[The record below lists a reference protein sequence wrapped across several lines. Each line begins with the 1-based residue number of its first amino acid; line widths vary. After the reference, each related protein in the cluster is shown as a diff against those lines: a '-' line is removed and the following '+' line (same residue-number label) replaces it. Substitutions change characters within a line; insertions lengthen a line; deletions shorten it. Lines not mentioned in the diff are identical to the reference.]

1 MVVNSQYLT
10 AGFLLYIIENMKTTR
25 LVLTAILALFVIT
38 PAFSYN
44 KNDLMR
50 AVESD
55 SSANVKKILSRN
67 PNLAT
72 VSFNSD
78 KDSILMVA
86 IDNDCSVNVIEDI
99 LKAGCSP
106 DIKNAYGQ
114 TALMYACKKQAEPRV
129 IRKIINFNVLTKG
142 GKEKRCTV
150 ADKDGKTAFDY
161 AGENSSAYNVL
172 LEFAQDP
179 KKVPPKEKKSKK
191 TQEEEP
197 LEETEEVAEE
207 VADETEEVTEEVEE
221 VEETA
226 EEIPEEAEEV
236 EEVADEPVE
245 EVEEIEEERVA
256 YDEPEELAEETIE
269 ETADE
274 SFEEAI
280 EAAAVAAAAVPVIVE
295 ETEPEEETEEAE
307 SEEESEENYSEE
319 YDYEETEEYAET
331 YTEETEETPEEV
343 PAKIDVNVTQEF
355 PKIDHYSKNN
365 PEYLFD
371 DMDAETT
378 VVTDDYKPITISNPD
393 ATDRSGRT
401 RLMNAIMSNDVELC
415 YNLLYSGAKI
425 TSRDKDGWT
434 PLMYACRYA
443 KSPDIVVMLF
453 NHGSTLTEKANIY
466 GITPLSIAAAYCQ
479 NEQILNIVLEH
490 AKIEKIEI
498 APAFVT
504 ALTSERPA
512 KIVKEFLPYIKN
524 INKLISGKTPLM
536 YAAQNYSDTSVIK
549 LLLES
554 GADPYII
561 SSEKKNAFS
570 YAKENNRIVHDS
582 VYWSLNVSYT
592 KKR

>member
-10 AGFLLYIIENMKTTR
+10 GGILLYIIENMKTAR
-25 LVLTAILALFVIT
+25 LVLTAFLALFIIS

-44 KNDLMR
+44 KNDLIR
-50 AVESD
+50 AVESN

-86 IDNDCSVNVIEDI
+86 IENDCSLNVIEDI

-114 TALMYACKKQAEPRV
+114 TALMYACKHQSEDKI

-150 ADKDGKTAFDY
+150 ADKDGKTAFDH

-172 LEFAQDP
+172 LEFAEDP
-179 KKVPPKEKKSKK
+179 KKVPPKEKKPKK
-191 TQEEEP
+191 TPEEVTEETAEETAEEVAEEVPEEAEETPEEVAEETEEVEETVEESGEEIAEAEEEP
-197 LEETEEVAEE
+197 LEEERIA
-207 VADETEEVTEEVEE
+207 ADEDF
-221 VEETA
+221 A
-226 EEIPEEAEEV
+226 EAEEV
-236 EEVADEPVE
+236 EEAFE
-245 EVEEIEEERVA
+245 ESAEEI
-256 YDEPEELAEETIE
+256 AEE
-269 ETADE
+269 
-274 SFEEAI
+274 
-280 EAAAVAAAAVPVIVE
+280 AAVAAVPVIVE
-295 ETEPEEETEEAE
+295 ETQEEEEPEETEYDA
-307 SEEESEENYSEE
+307 EE
-319 YDYEETEEYAET
+319 YYAEEDYEETQQQ
-331 YTEETEETPEEV
+331 PEEV
-343 PAKIDVNVTQEF
+343 PEKIDITVTQEF
-355 PKIDHYSKNN
+355 PKIDHYSKNH

-378 VVTDDYKPITISNPD
+378 VVTEEYKPKTISNPD
-393 ATDRSGRT
+393 ATDRAGRT
-401 RLMNAIMSNDVELC
+401 KLMNAIMANDLTLC
-415 YNLLYSGAKI
+415 YELLYSGAK
-425 TSRDKDGWT
+425 TSSRDKDGWT

-443 KSPDIVVMLF
+443 KSPDIVVLLF
-453 NHGSTLTEKANIY
+453 NYGSTLSEKANIY

-504 ALTSERPA
+504 ALTSERPV
-512 KIVKEFLPYIKN
+512 KIIKEFLPYIKN

-536 YAAQNYSDTSVIK
+536 YSAQNYSDTSVIK

-561 SSEKKNAFS
+561 SSEKKNAFA